1 MGSSPDSTTLGCKIR
16 RAFWPGLWVPVVILL
31 AGSALSISVAKRVAF
46 QAETLAH
53 QNYQQQHRTLVL
65 MVLDQL
71 YQHGNDVSLLK
82 VPLAKAM
89 PQHLRLRIDTLD
101 RHTKR
106 PLLELGSIPTP
117 MKRHAL
123 RSELNIDGHRS
134 MITTL
139 PDAQLLTAPAQHS
152 RWLILVSG
160 VALSLLAFLLSLY
173 LCWRNQQQRKLTNQQ
188 QKDLKTQNQKIA
200 NLNVEKLV
208 LRQALNDS
216 ESRSRDLINLSGNL
230 IAELDDQGR
239 IAYISALAADIFKQA
254 PSDLDQI
261 PFQQLVAQADQ
272 QRFAECLEAA
282 RADHDMTQ
290 ADLAL
295 VGEHAEQNIP
305 VTLRLKALTDP
316 VRGIAGF
323 RLSAQLK
330 SPGVD

>member
-1 MGSSPDSTTLGCKIR
+1 MGSSPDSTTLGSKIR
-16 RAFWPGLWVPVVILL
+16 RALWPGLWVPVVILL
-31 AGSALSISVAKRVAF
+31 AGSALSVSVAKRVAA
-46 QAETLAH
+46 QTEALAYEH
-53 QNYQQQHRTLVL
+53 YQQQHRALVL

-71 YQHGNDVSLLK
+71 YRHGNDVSLLK

-106 PLLELGSIPTP
+106 PLLELGAIPTP

-123 RSELNIDGHRS
+123 RSELNVDGNRS
-134 MITTL
+134 MVTTL
-139 PDAQLLTAPAQHS
+139 PDAQLLTAPAQRS

-160 VALSLLAFLLSLY
+160 VALSLLAFLLSLF
-173 LCWRNQQQRKLTNQQ
+173 LCWRNQQQRRLTRRQR
-188 QKDLKTQNQKIA
+188 KDLKIQSQKIA

-239 IAYISALAADIFKQA
+239 IAYISALAADVFKQA
-254 PSDLDQI
+254 PSDLDQT

-282 RADHDMTQ
+282 RADHDITK

-295 VGEHAEQNIP
+295 VGEHAEQSVP

-323 RLSAQLK
+323 RLSAQIK

>member
-1 MGSSPDSTTLGCKIR
+1 MGSSPDSTTRGSIIR
-16 RAFWPGLWVPVVILL
+16 RACWPGLWVPVIILL
-31 AGSALSISVAKRVAF
+31 AGTALSLSVAERVAS
-46 QAETLAH
+46 QTETLAH
-53 QNYQQQHRTLVL
+53 QNHQQQHRTLVL
-65 MVLDQL
+65 MVRDQL
-71 YQHGNDVSLLK
+71 YQHGNDASLLK
-82 VPLAKAM
+82 VPLAKVM

-106 PLLELGSIPTP
+106 PLLVLGSIYTP

-123 RSELNIDGHRS
+123 RSELNIDGNRS
-134 MITTL
+134 MVTTL
-139 PDAQLLTAPAQHS
+139 PDAQLLTGPAQHS

-160 VALSLLAFLLSLY
+160 LALSLLAFLLSFY
-173 LCWRNQQQRKLTNQQ
+173 LCWRNQQQRRLSIQQ
-188 QKDLKTQNQKIA
+188 QKELKTQNQKIA

-239 IAYISALAADIFKQA
+239 IVYISALAADMFKQA
-254 PSDLDQI
+254 PSDLDQT
-261 PFQQLVAQADQ
+261 PFQQFVVQADQ
-272 QRFAECLEAA
+272 RRFSECLEAA
-282 RADHDMTQ
+282 RADHDIAQT
-290 ADLAL
+290 DLAL
-295 VGEHAEQNIP
+295 VGEQAEQSTP

-323 RLSAQLK
+323 RLSAQIK

>member
-1 MGSSPDSTTLGCKIR
+1 MGSSPDSTSLGSKIR

-31 AGSALSISVAKRVAF
+31 VGSALSVSVAKRVAD
-46 QAETLAH
+46 QTEALAY
-53 QNYQQQHRTLVL
+53 QQYQQQHRALVL

-71 YQHGNDVSLLK
+71 YRHGNDISLLK

-89 PQHLRLRIDTLD
+89 PQHLRLRIDTLE

-106 PLLELGSIPTP
+106 PLLELGSVHTP
-117 MKRHAL
+117 MKGHAL
-123 RSELNIDGHRS
+123 RTELNIDGNRS
-134 MITTL
+134 MVTTL
-139 PDAQLLTAPAQHS
+139 PDAQLLTAPAQQA

-160 VALSLLAFLLSLY
+160 LTLSLLAFVLSLY
-173 LCWRNQQQRKLTNQQ
+173 LCWRNHQQSRLTRRQ
-188 QKDLKTQNQKIA
+188 QKNLKTQNRKIA

-239 IAYISALAADIFKQA
+239 IAYISALAADVFKQA
-254 PSDLDQI
+254 PSDLDQT
-261 PFQQLVAQADQ
+261 PFQQLVTQADQ
-272 QRFAECLEAA
+272 QRFSECFEAA
-282 RADHDMTQ
+282 RADHAITQ

-295 VGEHAEQNIP
+295 MGEHSEQATP

-323 RLSAQLK
+323 RLSAQIK
-330 SPGVD
+330 SQGLD